1 MPPEEVKLPVEIDQM
16 EADSD
21 GPERIQ
27 EEEDPAEITEEV
39 EVGTPNLQPE
49 EVGSLTT

>member
-1 MPPEEVKLPVEIDQM
+1 M

-27 EEEDPAEITEEV
+27 EEEDLEEITEEV
-39 EVGTPNLQPE
+39 EVGTPNLQLE
-49 EVGSLTT
+49 EVGSLMT